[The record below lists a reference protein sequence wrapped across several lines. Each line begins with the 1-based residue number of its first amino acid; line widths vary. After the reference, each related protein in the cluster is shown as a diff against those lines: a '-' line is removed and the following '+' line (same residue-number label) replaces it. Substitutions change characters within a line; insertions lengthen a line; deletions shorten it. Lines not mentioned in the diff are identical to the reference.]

1 MRTSLRKQILLLGI
15 ENRLLWQLTRIL
27 SFLEDQVEYHSLED
41 LSEAKELCA
50 KTTIDLIIVNEWEA
64 ALQAESHL
72 ADEKTFDQGPFKWV
86 VLVDTIPLECMPDGR
101 IYDSVVFLEKPFNP
115 KETAS
120 FLLWVLND
128 QKEAAKGA
136 PVAAEMTDYG
146 VPLVPD
152 EKYEPPE
159 ETKEALPTLPP
170 PKPSSAGQEAEKNA
184 TTMDDNNFHCLLDM
198 GFACSRLKDWDG
210 ARKHWTEALEIRPH
224 DQRLQI
230 NLKRVNRILQR
241 TA

>member
-1 MRTSLRKQILLLGI
+1 MKTSLRKQILLLGI

-27 SFLEDQVEYHSLED
+27 SFLEDQVEFHCIENF
-41 LSEAKELCA
+41 SEAKKLCA
-50 KTTIDLIIVNEWEA
+50 KTAIDLIIVDEWEA
-64 ALQAESHL
+64 ALRAGSL
-72 ADEKTFDQGPFKWV
+72 LGGKNPFEKGPFKWMV
-86 VLVDTIPLECMPDGR
+86 MVDTIPLECMPNGTV
-101 IYDSVVFLEKPFNP
+101 YDSVVFLEKPFNP

-128 QKEAAKGA
+128 KPDIEKQSSAEAEK
-136 PVAAEMTDYG
+136 TDYG
-146 VPLVPD
+146 LSLTPD
-152 EKYEPPE
+152 ERYESPKQTVEPAPPSHIPEPSSTGQTEE
-159 ETKEALPTLPP
+159 ETDDA
-170 PKPSSAGQEAEKNA
+170 AEE
-184 TTMDDNNFHCLLDM
+184 NNFHILLDM

-210 ARKHWTEALEIRPH
+210 AKKHWTEALEIRPH